1 MSSSKIDILV
11 INGIGSKGTVDVVYA
26 NPFGKIS
33 YNTDGSCNIFTRLP
47 RKLININ
54 HFIVDHLERQ
64 EMNLKYILKHDMVL
78 CEISDPDSHSMAL
91 AKTRNIYDV
100 LKNRIPWIN
109 NPHLV
114 PNTSRDTM
122 SQILSDIDNV
132 IAPKALKLKPATSE
146 NIQSAI
152 ENNNFS
158 LPVLI
163 RPTGSHGGVNLI
175 LIESLDELQKV
186 DLSVYEEIFVTEYA
200 DFEDDNIFTKYR
212 FAVVAGEPFLRHVI
226 FSDRWVIHSESRKYM
241 TENPELQLKE
251 AEIIENFED
260 DFKLQIKDA
269 VYKIYEKIG
278 LDYFGIDCAI
288 RNNKL
293 ILFEVNATMNMLVNN
308 QPIPNIWE
316 KQIDRIVQAL
326 VDNLIIA
333 RVKK

>member
-1 MSSSKIDILV
+1 MSNSKIDILV
-11 INGIGSKGTVDVVYA
+11 INGIGSKGSVDVVYA

-33 YNTDGSCNIFTRLP
+33 YKTYGSCNIFTFLP
-47 RKLININ
+47 RELIHIN

-64 EMNLKYILKHDMVL
+64 EINLKYILKHDIVF

-91 AKTRNIYDV
+91 AKTRNIYDA
-100 LKNRIPWIN
+100 LKNKIPWIN
-109 NPHLV
+109 NPHFV

-122 SQILSDIDNV
+122 SQILSGIDNV
-132 IAPKALKLKPATSE
+132 IAPKALKLKPVTSE

-152 ENNNFS
+152 ENHDLS

-163 RPTGSHGGVNLI
+163 RPTGSHGGINLV
-175 LIESLDELQKV
+175 LIETLAKLEKV
-186 DLSVYEEIFVTEYA
+186 DLSIYEEIFVTEYA
-200 DFEDDNIFTKYR
+200 DFEDNNVFTKYR
-212 FAVVAGEPFLRHVI
+212 FAVVAGEPFLGHVI
-226 FSDRWVIHSESRKYM
+226 FSDHWLIHSESRKYM
-241 TENPELQLKE
+241 AENPEFQLKE
-251 AEIIENFED
+251 AKIIENFED
-260 DFKLQIKDA
+260 DLKLRIKEA
-269 VYKIYEKIG
+269 VYEIYETIG

-288 RNNKL
+288 RNNEL